1 MQKAFRNVLVIA
13 IIGVIIFGLFSF
25 LNGNGNM
32 PKQLTYTQFVNKLNK
47 GDLKTLEIQ
56 PEQNVYMVSGKTKKD
71 EDYSSTILYNN
82 EKDLQ
87 KITDTAKKQDN
98 LKFTVKEEEK
108 QSVFVSILTTLIPV
122 LIIALLFIFFLS
134 QAQGGGGGGR
144 MMNFGKSK
152 AKMYD
157 SNKRR
162 VRFSDVAGADEE
174 KQELIEIVDF
184 LKDNKKFKQMGSR
197 IPKGV
202 LLVGPPGTGK
212 TLLARAVAGEA
223 GAPFFSISG
232 SDFVEMFVGVGASRV
247 RDLFENAKKNAPCI
261 IFIDEIDAVGRQR
274 GAGVGGGHDEREQT
288 LNQLLVEMDGFGENE
303 GIIMIAA
310 TSRPD
315 ILDPALLRP
324 GRFDRQIQVG
334 RPDVKGREAIL
345 HVHAKNKPLD
355 ETVDLK
361 AISQRTPG
369 FSGADLENLLNE
381 ASLIAAREGKNK
393 IDMRDIEE
401 ATDRVIAGPAKKS
414 RVISEKE
421 RNIVAHHEAGH
432 TIIGMVLDEAEIVH
446 KVTIVPRGQAGG
458 YAMMLPKQDRFL
470 MTEPELLDKIC
481 GLLGGRVSE
490 DINFGEVSTGAS
502 NDFERAT
509 QIARSMVT
517 EYGMSKKLGPLQF
530 SSNSGGQVFL
540 GKDMQG
546 EPNYSGQI
554 AYEIDKEVQRIVKEQ
569 YERCK
574 QILLEHEEQLKLIA
588 KTLLSEETLVAE
600 QIQSLFYD
608 GVLPEVDY
616 DSAKVVKNENSDYSD
631 GKYGKSYNDIRKEQ
645 LEDDD
650 KEDDDNHE
658 KDEVNQDNTDREAD
672 NTSHTNEPGHQQSPN
687 IDKPY
692 NPNDPNH
699 RQ

>member
-247 RDLFENAKKNAPCI
+247 RDLFGNAKKNAPCI

-310 TSRPD
+310 TNRPD